1 MATNGGLTGPLFQAV
16 VIAVGA
22 AALWVLEDSPLPQSN
37 LELDFLLWPV
47 AITTGLSL
55 AVDLVFR
62 LQRASRLRAALRLP
76 EEFRPRVTLA
86 LLMTRRFSRHAS
98 WSALLL
104 GAVAALVG
112 TQPEPRI
119 YYTFVVGTGTVL
131 AFMAAVRTAS
141 IPFPVASMIFGF
153 PWFRLL
159 ALGIVSLVLHQQ
171 EWSTVYAFH
180 SSPLIPALAAAMAAG
195 YLGSALRNIDK
206 VSDRWA
212 NPDTPLR
219 TVVAECVGI
228 AAALTTGAGGALIAW
243 GILGSLPNIGAAALD
258 QWPDLPLGD
267 WTPLYFS
274 RLFEARHLV
283 AGFFMAL
290 GFARALPSA
299 GGGGTGT
306 DYRPLLKA
314 GAYALS
320 GYTAW
325 LAAANLASLG
335 HGYPLLGAAVAGG
348 LFAAAAVVVVRS
360 LIPGPGGVLTDA
372 ARWLSQS
379 TFRAFFLGASLV
391 LYGLLF
397 RPLLYEAL
405 WFAPV
410 YEWLVV
416 LAFAFVPINRLR
428 KGVRAEIVPETG
440 PPASWPS
447 WSRHYQVS
455 EERRDPR
462 MVELVVLQQGFI
474 NTGEWERVWDYLVG
488 LLLRNETPLEN
499 IPAVFAP
506 MRRCYLASVTPRLRR
521 RNKKVTMKHREAAL
535 ADTMARAEVTLS
547 LPSAPLEAVDEAR
560 LREVGTPFVDQR
572 GEPEELAVTLT
583 AAYWQ
588 HGADLGSAAS
598 RWFPLM
604 GLVGDPAS
612 GVGIGAYLRWVFS
625 HIFRRGTPRWDR
637 ERRQRIVDEAASHL
651 FGEGTEAATSL

>member
-22 AALWVLEDSPLPQSN
+22 AVLWVLEDSPLPQSS

-47 AITTGLSL
+47 AIATGLSL

-76 EEFRPRVTLA
+76 EEFRPRVALA
-86 LLMTRRFSRHAS
+86 LLMVRRLLRHAS

-141 IPFPVASMIFGF
+141 IPFPVAGMIFGL

-159 ALGIVSLVLHQQ
+159 ALGLVSLVLHQQ
-171 EWSTVYAFH
+171 EWSTVYGFH

-219 TVVAECVGI
+219 TVAVECVGI

-258 QWPDLPLGD
+258 EWPDLPLGD

-325 LAAANLASLG
+325 IAVANLASLG

-348 LFAAAAVVVVRS
+348 LFATAAVVVVRS

-391 LYGLLF
+391 LYGLLL

-447 WSRHYQVS
+447 WSRHDQVS

-462 MVELVVLQQGFI
+462 MVELVVLQQGYI

-521 RNKKVTMKHREAAL
+521 RNKKVTVKHREAAL
-535 ADTMARAEVTLS
+535 ANTMSRAEATLS
-547 LPSAPLEAVDEAR
+547 LPSAPLETVDEAR

-604 GLVGDPAS
+604 ALVDDPAS
-612 GVGIGAYLRWVFS
+612 GTGIGAYLRWVFS